1 MSMKSKYRR
10 RVKSSLKKG
19 RDLIKK
25 SLTYEELSDNILK
38 AIKFFLKPSSE
49 ISRNPFAWTYTEVIV
64 KESSFKYS

>member
-49 ISRNPFAWTYTEVIV
+49 ISRNPFA
-64 KESSFKYS
+64 